1 MLKMKFT
8 EYPNLIHMF
17 DYHWL
22 VQYIEFLQ
30 PRKKNGVRQKKTKI
44 LNTLEHNNRSNNPL
58 RVITA

>member
-30 PRKKNGVRQKKTKI
+30 RRKKMEFDKRKQKF
-44 LNTLEHNNRSNNPL
+44 
-58 RVITA
+58 